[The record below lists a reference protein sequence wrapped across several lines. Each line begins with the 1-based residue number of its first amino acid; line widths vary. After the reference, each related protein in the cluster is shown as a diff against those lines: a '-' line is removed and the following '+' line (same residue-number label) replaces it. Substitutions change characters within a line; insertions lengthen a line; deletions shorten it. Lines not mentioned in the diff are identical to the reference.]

1 MKNSYPL
8 ALSSWDQEEIGAI
21 HRVIESSQYSMGPQV
36 FEYEKQFAQHFG
48 SKYCVMTSSGSTANL
63 IMTAALFYRKEK
75 PLMRGDVVLVP
86 AVSWSTT
93 FFPLVQYGLKLRF
106 VDVDPETLNYD
117 LKSLREALHDRP
129 RLMMVVNL
137 LGNPNDFDA
146 IQEMAKAACTEVIE
160 DNCESMGASFRGKQ
174 AGTFGTMGTF
184 SSFFSHHISTME
196 GGCILTDNEEYHH
209 LLLCLRAHG
218 WTRNLPKQNHIT
230 GTKSEDPFEES
241 FKFVLPGYN
250 VRPLEMSGAIGLE
263 QLKKLEHFVQ
273 VRRQNAELFVKAF
286 SEHSQL
292 RIQREVGASS
302 WFGFS
307 MIIRES
313 SNWSRKKLTG
323 YLQSRGVEC
332 RPIVTGNFAKNPVM
346 NLFEHEL
353 QNSLPN
359 AQWLDSNG
367 FFVGNHQIPLGK
379 EIDYLAEVLHDFEK
393 M

>member
-1 MKNSYPL
+1 MKKSYPL
-8 ALSSWDQEEIGAI
+8 ALSSWDQKEISAI
-21 HRVIESSQYSMGPQV
+21 HGVIETAQYSMGPQV
-36 FEYEKQFAQHFG
+36 FEYEKQFAAHFG

-63 IMTAALFYRKEK
+63 IMTAALFYRKEN
-75 PLMRGDVVLVP
+75 PLKRGDVVIVP

-93 FFPLVQYGLKLRF
+93 FFPLAQYGLKLRF
-106 VDVDPETLNYD
+106 VDVDPQTLNYD
-117 LKSLREALHDRP
+117 LKSLGEALCDRP

-146 IQEMAKAACTEVIE
+146 ILEMAKNSGTEVVE
-160 DNCESMGASFRGKQ
+160 DNCESMGARFRGKH

-218 WTRNLPKQNHIT
+218 WTRNLPKHNHIT

-263 QLKKLEHFVQ
+263 QLKKLDKFVE
-273 VRRQNAELFVKAF
+273 VRRKNAELFVKTFA
-286 SEHSQL
+286 EHSQL
-292 RIQREVGASS
+292 RIQEEIGHSS

-307 MIIRES
+307 MIIREDS
-313 SNWSRKKLTG
+313 SWSRKKLTQ

-346 NLFEHEL
+346 SLFEHEL

-359 AQWLDSNG
+359 AHWLDSNG
-367 FFVGNHQIPLGK
+367 FFVGNHQIPLTE
-379 EIDYLAEVLHDFEK
+379 EIQYLAEVLRDFAS
-393 M
+393 